1 MKGFDNCPYRVTT
14 KIVSEEVTR
23 QGRLGHEFEAVSMM
37 RGAFLA
43 ALLCRSYGGALR
55 STRVL
60 RPRHDNIDKSKQDII
75 IIEEMLILAS
85 FNRVSNSFLE
95 SEFKATIFKVSVS
108 TTCTRIYSI
117 VSNFYTKFSQ

>member
-1 MKGFDNCPYRVTT
+1 
-14 KIVSEEVTR
+14 
-23 QGRLGHEFEAVSMM
+23 
-37 RGAFLA
+37 
-43 ALLCRSYGGALR
+43 
-55 STRVL
+55 
-60 RPRHDNIDKSKQDII
+60 
-75 IIEEMLILAS
+75 MLILAS